1 MPAFPLGR
9 NPHRS
14 AATPAVSTSRRPWPE
29 PSLFSDPGVSVFP
42 LTNYTDWYINVF
54 MKPATHP
61 RSEKTRQFI
70 IETAAPIFNKKG
82 YAGTS
87 MSDLTAATGLTKG
100 SIYGNFKDKND
111 VAVHAFQHNI
121 DLIFDFFTKELKAAG
136 STLEKLLAYPRGFR
150 KIYPMIL
157 SYGGCPIL
165 NTGVEADDTH
175 AVLRKMAVGVLDKW
189 KQNIV
194 RLIEKGHSEGI
205 FQSTIDAGDTAE
217 ILISLIEGG
226 SVLAKVTGETSYML
240 NAIDTTETMIMKIC
254 TDPDNIPN
262 GI

>member
-1 MPAFPLGR
+1 MPTF
-9 NPHRS
+9 
-14 AATPAVSTSRRPWPE
+14 W
-29 PSLFSDPGVSVFP
+29 
-42 LTNYTDWYINVF
+42 LTKYTDWYIYVR
-54 MKPATHP
+54 MQTTATP

-100 SIYGNFKDKND
+100 SIYGNFQDKND

-121 DLIFDFFTKELKAAG
+121 DLIFDFFGKELKAAPA
-136 STLEKLLAYPRGFR
+136 TLDKLLAYPRGFR

-175 AVLRKMAVGVLDKW
+175 AVLRKMAVGVLARW
-189 KQNIV
+189 KKSV
-194 RLIEKGHSEGI
+194 VTLIEKGQTEGI
-205 FQSTIDAGDTAE
+205 FPPEVDAGTTAE
-217 ILISLIEGG
+217 TLIALMEGG
-226 SVLAKVTGETSYML
+226 SVLAKITGEASYMR
-240 NAIDTTETMIMKIC
+240 NAIDAAETMIKKIG
-254 TDPDNIPN
+254 DNPDNIPT

>member
-1 MPAFPLGR
+1 M
-9 NPHRS
+9 RS
-14 AATPAVSTSRRPWPE
+14 AAT
-29 PSLFSDPGVSVFP
+29 
-42 LTNYTDWYINVF
+42 
-54 MKPATHP
+54 P

-121 DLIFDFFTKELKAAG
+121 DLIFDFFSKELKAAD
-136 STLEKLLAYPRGFR
+136 STLNKLLAYPRGFR

-175 AVLRKMAVGVLDKW
+175 TVLRKMAAGVLSKW
-189 KQNIV
+189 KQSIV
-194 RLIEKGHSEGI
+194 SLIERGQAEGVLCSDI
-205 FQSTIDAGDTAE
+205 EAGNTAE

-226 SVLAKVTGETSYML
+226 SVLAKVTGETTYML
-240 NAIDTTETMIMKIC
+240 NTIDTVETMIQKMC
-254 TDPDNIPN
+254 VNPENIPN

>member
-1 MPAFPLGR
+1 
-9 NPHRS
+9 
-14 AATPAVSTSRRPWPE
+14 
-29 PSLFSDPGVSVFP
+29 
-42 LTNYTDWYINVF
+42 LTNYTDWYIYAF
-54 MKPATHP
+54 HEIRRQFPI
-61 RSEKTRQFI
+61 RKTRQFI

-136 STLEKLLAYPRGFR
+136 STLDKLLAYPRGFR

-165 NTGVEADDTH
+165 NTAVEADDTH
-175 AVLRKMAVGVLDKW
+175 AVLRKMAVDVLDKW
-189 KQNIV
+189 KKSIV
-194 RLIEKGHSEGI
+194 ATDRKGSLRRGI
-205 FQSTIDAGDTAE
+205 FQFTIDAGDTAE
-217 ILISLIEGG
+217 ILISLMEGG
-226 SVLAKVTGETSYML
+226 SVLAKVTGEEPPTCV
-240 NAIDTTETMIMKIC
+240 NAIDTDGNHDYENMHR
-254 TDPDNIPN
+254 P
-262 GI
+262 